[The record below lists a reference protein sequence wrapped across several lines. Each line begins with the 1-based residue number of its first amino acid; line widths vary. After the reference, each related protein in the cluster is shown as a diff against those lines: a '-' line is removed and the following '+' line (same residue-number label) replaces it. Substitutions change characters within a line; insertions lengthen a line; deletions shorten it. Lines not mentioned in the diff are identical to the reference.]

1 MSPSLYLSRYRAH
14 SQTEKEES
22 LRLVAVM
29 QKNAHIS
36 QQKADAA
43 LAASKAA
50 TDAVRAQLAAA
61 EQVCV

>member
-1 MSPSLYLSRYRAH
+1 
-14 SQTEKEES
+14 
-22 LRLVAVM
+22 M

-50 TDAVRAQLAAA
+50 TEAIRAQLAAA
-61 EQVCV
+61 EQVGVIRWGQTR